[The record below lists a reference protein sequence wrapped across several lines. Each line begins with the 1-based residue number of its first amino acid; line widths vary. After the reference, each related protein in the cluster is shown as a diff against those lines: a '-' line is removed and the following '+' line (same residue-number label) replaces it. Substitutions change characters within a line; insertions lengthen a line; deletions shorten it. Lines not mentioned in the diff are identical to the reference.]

1 MDGMDECKVRL
12 YVSWRHDGHVP
23 ARPVMS
29 PPQYRLSLAT
39 AAIRGWA
46 GPLAMVASLSLA
58 LANIPGCCEK
68 SGKKVT
74 I

>member
-1 MDGMDECKVRL
+1 MSVKCEVRL
-12 YVSWRHDGHVP
+12 YVSWCHDGHVP

-46 GPLAMVASLSLA
+46 GVQDMVASLALA

-68 SGKKVT
+68 SGNNVT
-74 I
+74 N